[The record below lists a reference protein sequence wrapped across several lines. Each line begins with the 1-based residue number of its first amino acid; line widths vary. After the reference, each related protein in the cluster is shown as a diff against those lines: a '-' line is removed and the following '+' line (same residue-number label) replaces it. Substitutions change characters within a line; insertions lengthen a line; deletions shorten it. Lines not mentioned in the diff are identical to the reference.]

1 MQKLVE
7 CEHCHGE
14 KMCKADHGRS
24 CEVCRRAV
32 GVGRRGRPTPIRC
45 SYCKGHGRM
54 WVEVA
59 EEPAAEPEAAVEP
72 EVEAPAE
79 PEAAPEADE

>member
-54 WVEVA
+54 WIEVA
-59 EEPAAEPEAAVEP
+59 AEAASEAKPAVETETPVEPEA
-72 EVEAPAE
+72 PA
-79 PEAAPEADE
+79 AAE